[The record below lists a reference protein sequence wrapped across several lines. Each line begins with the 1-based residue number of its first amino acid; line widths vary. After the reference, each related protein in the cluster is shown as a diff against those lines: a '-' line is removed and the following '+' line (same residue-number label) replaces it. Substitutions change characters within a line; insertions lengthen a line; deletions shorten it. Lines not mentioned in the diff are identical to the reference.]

1 MADVLIVDDE
11 ADIRDIISDLLGD
24 EGYSARTAHDAD
36 SAFAAVEASAPDL
49 IILDIWLQG
58 SRMDGI
64 EILKSVKRDNP
75 GIPIVIIS
83 GHGNIEVA
91 VAAVQQGAYDFIE
104 KPFNMNQLMVVVAR
118 ALEASRLRRE
128 NARLRAGEASSCNLV
143 GESPAANALRNKL
156 QRVARG
162 GSRVLLTGGP
172 GSGKE
177 VAARYI
183 HENSN
188 RADQPF
194 VVVNAASIEPDRME
208 EVLFGREEPDRPP
221 QAGVF
226 ERAHGGTLFID
237 EVGDMPYGTQSKILR
252 VLIDQAFIR
261 LGGATT
267 VRVDVRV
274 ISASN
279 RDLRIEINENRF
291 REDLFHRLNVVPIEV
306 PSLDR
311 RREDI
316 PDLANVFLEMFA
328 REQGLARRKLD
339 DGAVAALQTREWPGN
354 VRQLRNMM
362 EQVLILGGDS
372 GDIDADELPGG
383 TDSDGREL
391 GLGGVM
397 GLVAN
402 LPLREA
408 RELFEREYLIA
419 QINRFGGNISR
430 TASFVGMERSA
441 LHRKLKL
448 LGVVTTSRDG
458 VRIAVADEEAAQPEA
473 QPESE
478 RGAEHGGVAA
488 GDLN

>member
-1 MADVLIVDDE
+1 MTDVLIVDDE
-11 ADIRDIISDLLGD
+11 ADIREIISELLSD
-24 EGYSARTAHDAD
+24 EGYSTGTAYDAD
-36 SAFAAVEASAPDL
+36 SAFAAIEAAPPGL

-58 SRMDGI
+58 SRLDGI

-104 KPFNMNQLMVVVAR
+104 KPFNMNQLLVVVAR
-118 ALEASRLRRE
+118 ALEAGRLRRE
-128 NARLRAGEASSCNLV
+128 NARLRAAEASGGNLV
-143 GESPAANALRNKL
+143 GSSPAVNALRNKL
-156 QRVARG
+156 ERVARG

-172 GSGKE
+172 GAGKE
-177 VAARYI
+177 VSARYI
-183 HENSN
+183 HAHSD
-188 RADQPF
+188 RSDQPF
-194 VVVNAASIEPDRME
+194 VVVNAASIEPERME
-208 EVLFGREEPDRPP
+208 EVLFGSEHPAHPP

-252 VLIDQAFIR
+252 VLIDQAFTR

-279 RDLRIEINENRF
+279 RDLQSEISEGRF

-306 PSLDR
+306 PSLER

-316 PDLANVFLEMFA
+316 PELAEMFLEMFA
-328 REQGLARRKLD
+328 REQGLARRRLSE
-339 DGAVAALQTREWPGN
+339 GAIATLQTRDLPGN

-372 GDIDADELPGG
+372 PEIEADELPGG
-383 TDSDGREL
+383 AGSADGEP
-391 GLGGVM
+391 GLGGIM
-397 GLVAN
+397 GLVAS

-448 LGVVTTSRDG
+448 LGVVTTSRGG
-458 VRIAVADEEAAQPEA
+458 VRIAFADL
-473 QPESE
+473 ESAE
-478 RGAEHGGVAA
+478 RDTVAA
-488 GDLN
+488 GAPN

>member
-11 ADIRDIISDLLGD
+11 ADIRDIISDLLKD
-24 EGYSARTAHDAD
+24 EGYSARTAYDAD
-36 SAFAAVEASAPDL
+36 SAFAAVEAAAPDL

-64 EILKSVKRDNP
+64 EILKSVKRDDP

-104 KPFNMNQLMVVVAR
+104 KPFNMNQLLVVVAR

-128 NARLRAGEASSCNLV
+128 NARLRAAEVSSSNLV
-143 GESPAANALRNKL
+143 GSSPAANALRNKL
-156 QRVARG
+156 ERVARG

-183 HENSN
+183 HEHSD
-188 RADQPF
+188 RSDKPF
-194 VVVNAASIEPDRME
+194 VVINAASIESDRME
-208 EVLFGREEPDRPP
+208 EVLFGREHPDRPP
-221 QAGVF
+221 HAGVF

-279 RDLRIEINENRF
+279 RDLQREIQEGRF

-316 PDLANVFLEMFA
+316 PELADMFLEMFA
-328 REQGLARRKLD
+328 REQGLARRRLS
-339 DGAVAALQTREWPGN
+339 DGAVATLQTRDFPGN

-362 EQVLILGGDS
+362 EQVLIMGGSDAE
-372 GDIDADELPGG
+372 IRADELPGG
-383 TDSDGREL
+383 SGPDDGEL
-391 GLGGVM
+391 GLGGIM
-397 GLVAN
+397 GMVAS
-402 LPLREA
+402 LPLRDA

-430 TASFVGMERSA
+430 TANFVGMERSA

-448 LGVVTTSRDG
+448 LGVVTTSRGG
-458 VRIAVADEEAAQPEA
+458 VRIAVADLEAT
-473 QPESE
+473 E
-478 RGAEHGGVAA
+478 RATVAA
-488 GDLN
+488 DNLN

>member
-1 MADVLIVDDE
+1 MAEILIVDDE
-11 ADIRDIISDLLGD
+11 ADIRDIISDLLSD
-24 EGYSARTAHDAD
+24 EGHLARTAHDAD
-36 SAFAAVEASAPDL
+36 SAFAAIETAPPDL

-104 KPFNMNQLMVVVAR
+104 KPFNMNQLLVVVGR

-128 NARLRAGEASSCNLV
+128 NARLRATEASEFEMIGGS
-143 GESPAANALRNKL
+143 AAMNGLRGKL

-177 VAARYI
+177 IAARYI
-183 HENSN
+183 HANSDRKAN
-188 RADQPF
+188 PF
-194 VVVNAASIEPDRME
+194 VVVNAASIEPERME
-208 EVLFGREEPDRPP
+208 EVLFGRESPGASV

-237 EVGDMPYGTQSKILR
+237 EVGDMPPGTQSKILR
-252 VLIDQAFIR
+252 VLVDQAFTR
-261 LGGATT
+261 LGGGAT

-279 RDLRIEINENRF
+279 RDLQHEIREGRF
-291 REDLFHRLNVVPIEV
+291 REDLYHRLNVVPIEV
-306 PSLDR
+306 PPLDR

-316 PDLANVFLEMFA
+316 PELAHHFLDLFS
-328 REQGLARRKLD
+328 REQGMARRQLGED
-339 DGAVAALQTREWPGN
+339 AAATLQTRKWPGN
-354 VRQLRNMM
+354 VRQLRNLM
-362 EQVLILGGDS
+362 EQVLILGGDAAEIS
-372 GDIDADELPGG
+372 ADELPGG
-383 TDSDGREL
+383 GDPGADEAGI
-391 GLGGVM
+391 GGIM
-397 GLVAN
+397 TMVAG

-430 TASFVGMERSA
+430 TAAFVGMERSA
-441 LHRKLKL
+441 LHRKLKI
-448 LGVVTTSRDG
+448 LGVTTTSRGG
-458 VRIAVADEEAAQPEA
+458 VRMAITDDEDMAEVLAD
-473 QPESE
+473 
-478 RGAEHGGVAA
+478 
-488 GDLN
+488 DLN